1 MGGVME
7 DVVGGEAGAVVAGD
21 DVEHD
26 ESVASRAEG
35 CLLSGGEST
44 VRGAE
49 EGAVDQLG
57 GQADVGHV
65 VRRGQTEAADV
76 VIGVVADGV
85 SGGEDGAV
93 GFGVTADVV
102 ADAEEGGGDGELV
115 QHVEQ
120 AGGGDGVGAV
130 VEGDIN
136 TGLFRRQSPD

>member
-7 DVVGGEAGAVVAGD
+7 DVVGGEAGTVVAGD

-35 CLLSGGEST
+35 CLLSGGESA